1 MMIRPPNRS
10 VHMPSGSRKSAPVS
24 TGVAVRMPNWVESSP
39 SWVRIGM
46 PVTPNIIHTAKHT
59 VKAQVV
65 TSRTDILFS
74 FDIRA
79 SYLGKRHDKSP
90 SLIRRRC
97 QLLGCDWCLRNQER
111 LPSGHFDL
119 QGLDGTESV
128 RSRVKPLKLQH
139 FCPSD
144 LSDRIG

>member
-97 QLLGCDWCLRNQER
+97 QLLVCDWCLRNQEH

-119 QGLDGTESV
+119 QGLDGTGVSA
-128 RSRVKPLKLQH
+128 KPLQATEITAFLS
-139 FCPSD
+139 FD
-144 LSDRIG
+144 LS